1 MQKKRSSVVRSTVAI
16 SEILLIV
23 SLSFAV
29 AFLLSE
35 EVGVVSA
42 TVAPLPADASFF
54 SKLFR
59 QGAFS
64 SKAAATGTSTSG
76 AAGAQSYE
84 AIMSGQSAGTTSTA
98 ASGATGTTT
107 GSQGFG
113 IMKSIGNVA
122 SGKSTF
128 GFGSGVTGSVVGALA
143 QGLFWG
149 GILYVGI
156 KFLAPM
162 LGASEDTANALATA
176 ALAGGVGGG
185 VLKATSIYING
196 GAQGAGFGPLSAGQF
211 GFFGGVAIAV
221 VVFLVMYKKEKKQLV
236 NFQCL
241 PWEAPLKGEKCE
253 ECNNDPF
260 KPCTEYRCKSLGQ
273 GCQLLNPNTGK
284 EQCTWVAK
292 GDVNSPKITP
302 WTEPLRPID
311 ARYVPDTAVRPPAIG
326 SKIVMTNK
334 EGGCLDAFTPLQF
347 GIITNEPA
355 QCKLD
360 YNHTQ
365 KFDDMQFYFGGD
377 NYYKYNHTQKMR
389 LPGPGADVDLAP
401 LLRNDGSFALYT
413 RCRDANGNENVDEY
427 SIAFCVNQGP
437 DTTPPLVEGTSI
449 ISGSPV
455 RYKVDQLPI
464 EVYVNEPA
472 ECRWSTM
479 SKAFEDMEN
488 RMQCPTDTSDFNS
501 DLSYTCIA
509 NLTGIKDRDD
519 NTFFFR
525 CKDQPG
531 VSEADRNVMVQSHE
545 LLLKGSQALTIDSVG
560 PNNTI
565 SGSTSAVSV
574 TLSVQT
580 SNGANEG
587 VAVCSFSNKSAP
599 ASDFIT
605 MFNTNS
611 YLHTQQLSVPT
622 GSYTAHFR
630 CVDAGGNVATTS
642 TSFRVNV
649 DKQAPRVTR
658 VYRDQA
664 LKVTTDEDAECRYS
678 TTSCNFAIKDGLRMQ
693 YQNVDTKTRHFA
705 DWKSGVTYYVRC
717 LDSYGNEPDPATC
730 SVIARPVELAQASA
744 S

>member
-1 MQKKRSSVVRSTVAI
+1 MQKKRGSIVRSTVAI

-35 EVGVVSA
+35 EVGVA
-42 TVAPLPADASFF
+42 
-54 SKLFR
+54 
-59 QGAFS
+59 
-64 SKAAATGTSTSG
+64 
-76 AAGAQSYE
+76 
-84 AIMSGQSAGTTSTA
+84 SAGTHEAITLVTKSPLVNPGPIGLERGSEFWVGKA
-98 ASGATGTTT
+98 GEGATAT
-107 GSQGFG
+107 GGEFKFS
-113 IMKSIGNVA
+113 KALGNVA
-122 SGKSTF
+122 SGKATF
-128 GFGSGVTGSVVGALA
+128 GFAEGSTAAGVTGALA

-156 KFLAPM
+156 KVLAPM
-162 LGASEDTANALATA
+162 LGVGEETSNALATA

-185 VLKATSIYING
+185 AIKAFVSYMG
-196 GAQGAGFGPLSAGQF
+196 KGAATAKIGPLTAGQAGFV
-211 GFFGGVAIAV
+211 GGVAIAAI
-221 VVFLVMYKKEKKQLV
+221 VFLVMYKKEKTQLV

-241 PWEAPLKGEKCE
+241 PWEPPLKGEKCE

-260 KPCTEYRCKSLGQ
+260 RPCTEYRCKSLGQ
-273 GCQLLNPNTGK
+273 GCQLLNPNSGK

-292 GDVNSPKITP
+292 NDVNSPKITP

-326 SKIVMTNK
+326 SKIVTNK

-365 KFDDMQFYFGGD
+365 SFDDMQFYFGGD
-377 NYYKYNHTQKMR
+377 NYYAYNHTQKMR
-389 LPGPGADVDLAP
+389 LPGPGGDVDLAP

-427 SIAFCVNQGP
+427 SISFCVNQGP
-437 DTTPPLVEGTSI
+437 DTTPPLIEGTSI
-449 ISGSPV
+449 LSGSPV
-455 RYKVDQLPI
+455 QYKVDQLPI
-464 EVYVNEPA
+464 EVYVSEPA
-472 ECRWSTM
+472 ECRWSTQ
-479 SKAFEDMEN
+479 SKAFDDMEN
-488 RMQCPTDTSDFNS
+488 QMQCPSDVSEFNS
-501 DLSYTCIA
+501 DLSYTCTA
-509 NLTGIKDRDD
+509 NLTGVKDHAD

-531 VSEADRNVMVQSHE
+531 KDEKERNVMVQSHE

-560 PNNTI
+560 PNGI
-565 SGSTSAVSV
+565 LAESTSAVRV
-574 TLSVQT
+574 TLQVET
-580 SNGANEG
+580 SNGAQEG
-587 VAVCSFSNKSAP
+587 VSICAFSNKSTP

-605 MFNTNS
+605 MFSTKS
-611 YLHTQQLSVPT
+611 YTHSQQLSVPAGT
-622 GSYTAHFR
+622 YTAHFR
-630 CVDAGGNVATTS
+630 CVDAGGNVATAS
-642 TSFRVNV
+642 TSFTVQV
-649 DKQAPRVTR
+649 DKQAPAVTR

-678 TTSCNFAIKDGLRMQ
+678 TTSCNFAIADGLRMQ
-693 YQNVDTKTRHFA
+693 YQNVETKTRHFA
-705 DWKSGVTYYVRC
+705 DWKPGVTYYVRC
-717 LDSYGNEPDPATC
+717 VDSYGNEPDPAAC

-744 S
+744 G